1 MDMPTPLPSHVD
13 GTPKPPQSVLYS
25 ILGLPK
31 LGVYQT
37 NVSITVKDDG
47 TAAPQE
53 VEIGNAGTGV
63 LAWGA
68 TTSSSWLSVSPPAG
82 VAIANDVY
90 CSTGEQ
96 CERDGKLTLAV
107 NPGALRSGSQR
118 ATVRVYSP
126 QTNESQTITVTIAS
140 VGKTGVPGI
149 IKN

>member
-13 GTPKPPQSVLYS
+13 GTPRPVSSVLYS

-31 LGVYQT
+31 LGVYKS

-47 TAAPQE
+47 TTTPQE
-53 VEIGNAGTGV
+53 VEIGNVGTGV

-68 TTSSSWLSVSPPAG
+68 TSSASWLTVSPAAG

-90 CSTGEQ
+90 CSAGDQ
-96 CERDGKLTLAV
+96 CERDGKLTLTV
-107 NPGALRSGSQR
+107 DPSGLRSGSQR
-118 ATVRVYSP
+118 ATVRVSSP
-126 QTNESQTITVTIAS
+126 QTNDTQTITVTIAS

-149 IKN
+149 VKN